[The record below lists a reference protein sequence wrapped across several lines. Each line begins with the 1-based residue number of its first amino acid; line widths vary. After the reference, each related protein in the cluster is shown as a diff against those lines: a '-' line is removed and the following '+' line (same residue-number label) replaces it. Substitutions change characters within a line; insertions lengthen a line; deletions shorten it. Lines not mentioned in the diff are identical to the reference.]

1 MRVTAMQLNT
11 NTRPLMNH
19 SYINTDLRQY
29 RMFTIE
35 INKSH
40 SAITVRHEEK
50 GTYTVPIGSVSWYKL
65 AIGDDA
71 HIVSQEEMETIKV
84 DPQAAEQMKKLL
96 DLPGPPKPINKGN
109 VVKKKAKS
117 RAKPRARAK

>member
-11 NTRPLMNH
+11 NSRPLMNH

-40 SAITVRHEEK
+40 SAITVRHVEK

-84 DPQAAEQMKKLL
+84 DPQAEQMKKLL

-109 VVKKKAKS
+109 AVKKKAKS